1 MLIESMSMNGEFVV
15 STGKRL
21 TTAQAAGRL
30 RVKTATLYAYV
41 SRGLLASERSES
53 GGSTFDPL
61 DVEVFAASR
70 RHKHSTSGASVGRPL
85 MVMDS
90 EVTLLQ
96 DDELY
101 YRGVSALH
109 LAKHRQFEDVV
120 EALWNTSPEH
130 EDTVCR
136 FVSRPNVI
144 KAIQKASPR
153 LGEASGFMDRL
164 KLAVLLSGSQDPDRA
179 LMGEATVRD
188 AGRQILATM
197 VDSLPPVQ
205 PLPPRTASLATRLWC
220 TVSSSEPSASNL
232 NLLNATMV
240 LCLDHD
246 LAISTMA
253 ARMAASARADPY
265 SAVGAALNTLDG
277 TMHGAAS
284 AAAFEMLS
292 DTMASGRAEA
302 AISAQIAKSRTIPGF
317 GHVVYHKADPRAQYL
332 FQLLRELPEYRD
344 AVTAADRISAVVQYR
359 TPRPINIDLALA
371 VLAIGAG
378 MRADAGEL
386 IVAVSRTAGWIA
398 HILEEYAQPSMRLR
412 PESRYTGIPPSR

>member
-1 MLIESMSMNGEFVV
+1 MASA
-15 STGKRL
+15 GKRL

-30 RVKTATLYAYV
+30 RVKTTTLYAYV

-85 MVMDS
+85 MVMESD
-90 EVTLLQ
+90 VTLLQ

-101 YRGVSALH
+101 YRGVSAVG
-109 LAKHRQFEDVV
+109 LAMHKQFEDAV
-120 EALWNTSPEH
+120 EELWQTSTAHDDVDHP
-130 EDTVCR
+130 
-136 FVSRPNVI
+136 FMSRPNDI
-144 KAIQKASPR
+144 KAIHKVSAG
-153 LGEASGFMDRL
+153 LGETSGFMDRL
-164 KLAVLLSGSQDPDRA
+164 KLAVLLAGARDPDRTS
-179 LMGEATVRD
+179 MGESAVRG
-188 AGRQILATM
+188 AGRKILATM
-197 VDSLPPVQ
+197 VDSLPAVQ
-205 PLPPRTASLATRLWC
+205 PEPPRPASLATRLWC
-220 TVSSSEPSASNL
+220 RVSSSEPSASNL
-232 NLLNATMV
+232 NLLNTTMV

-265 SAVGAALNTLDG
+265 SAVGAALNTFDG

-284 AAAFEMLS
+284 VAAFEMLS
-292 DTMASGRAEA
+292 DTMAGGRAEA
-302 AISAQIAKSRTIPGF
+302 AISAQIAKSRMIPGF
-317 GHVVYHKADPRAQYL
+317 GHIIYQKTDPRAQHL
-332 FQLLRELPEYRD
+332 FQLLRDVPEYRD
-344 AVTAADRISAVVQYR
+344 AVKAADRISAVVQSR
-359 TPRPINIDLALA
+359 THRPVNLDLALA

-398 HILEEYAQPSMRLR
+398 HILEEYGQPSMRLR
-412 PESRYTGIPPSR
+412 PESRYTGIRPSR